1 MYISHY
7 TYTYIPIYSHNFP
20 YICHIFS
27 ILIKI
32 FRSSRCDPRTATA
45 PDSPSQGAP
54 VTCDQSPHS
63 YALRT
68 NTTRFAEN
76 IC

>member
-7 TYTYIPIYSHNFP
+7 TYTYHYSIIFP
-20 YICHIFS
+20 YICHRFS

-32 FRSSRCDPRTATA
+32 FRSSRCDPRTWATA
-45 PDSPSQGAP
+45 PDSPCQGAP
-54 VTCDQSPHS
+54 VTCDQSPHP

-76 IC
+76 IS